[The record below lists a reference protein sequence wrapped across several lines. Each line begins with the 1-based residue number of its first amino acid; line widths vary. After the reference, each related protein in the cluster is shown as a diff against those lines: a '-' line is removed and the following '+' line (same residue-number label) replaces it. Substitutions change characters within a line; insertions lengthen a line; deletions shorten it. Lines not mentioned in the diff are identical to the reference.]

1 MNLCNNSTLCGVFF
15 YSFLPYLVLFRPPVS
30 LSWRSI
36 NQTWDNYSI
45 FCLFSHKKGKNAS
58 FLRNLSSRRHH
69 ESLLAVFCHNFGST
83 RRRLLLAVIFTTF
96 IGIIATF
103 LAEILFLK
111 IHLQRS
117 RCLIIQREDTLSPIF
132 FSLN

>member
-1 MNLCNNSTLCGVFF
+1 MLFFLCIFTLFSFVSTSCL
-15 YSFLPYLVLFRPPVS
+15 S

-96 IGIIATF
+96 IGIIAAF
-103 LAEILFLK
+103 LADILFLK

-132 FSLN
+132 FFSKLIER